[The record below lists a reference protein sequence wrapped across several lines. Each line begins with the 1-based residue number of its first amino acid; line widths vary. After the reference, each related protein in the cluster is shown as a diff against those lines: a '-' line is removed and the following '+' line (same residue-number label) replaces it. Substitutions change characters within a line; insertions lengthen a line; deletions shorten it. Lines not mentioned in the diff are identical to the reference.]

1 MGRQFLESFAWFCL
15 IIFQNLRKWSTD
27 GDGSQLLALLRKIRH
42 ITYIHVYMSFL
53 SLEMVDWS
61 TAFGV
66 KRMLWQT
73 LLPDL
78 LRETRYFLSPSSCPW
93 GAFGLILVIS
103 SLAACCCGFIL
114 GGVVFSNQCRRITA
128 FAARALLASLAP
140 PSGGTEVT
148 LRDRLAEYHR
158 SG

>member
-1 MGRQFLESFAWFCL
+1 MGE
-15 IIFQNLRKWSTD
+15 
-27 GDGSQLLALLRKIRH
+27 KIDERNTYH
-42 ITYIHVYMSFL
+42 ITYNVRNMYLRFILHMLSEYVNNYMSFL

-78 LRETRYFLSPSSCPW
+78 LRETRFFLSPSSCPW